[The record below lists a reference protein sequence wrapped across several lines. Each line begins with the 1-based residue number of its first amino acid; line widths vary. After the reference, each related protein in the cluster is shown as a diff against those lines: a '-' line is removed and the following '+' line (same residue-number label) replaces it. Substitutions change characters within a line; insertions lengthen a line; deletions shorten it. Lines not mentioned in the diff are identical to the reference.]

1 MVDQS
6 RRRHQPDLRLKP
18 EEPGSSALPNL
29 SPTERLPANRTGIG
43 AAFSDEDIA
52 LMISVWDEEHQRA
65 TKKSKKRQ
73 K

>member
-1 MVDQS
+1 MVDKK

-18 EEPGSSALPNL
+18 EQRGSSALSSL

-52 LMISVWDEEHQRA
+52 LMISVWDEEHQRS
-65 TKKSKKRQ
+65 TKKTKKPP